1 MICSN
6 CGHEIDRSDD
16 VCPLCGTRV
25 DSGSNRGD
33 DFNRS
38 SDEEYYDKKYFIF
51 LGLIPYIVIAIIAI
65 GVIEFQ
71 SFNVVVYTIWGA
83 VAAMFICYIGDM
95 RSLKKINITV
105 DANWLY
111 LLSMA
116 VLFNCLAIDSY
127 LLCRKKAGAPGAS
140 GRTNIWFANLAV
152 IPFVA
157 GYLVLHVVEGLNEGT
172 FYFKDLPYAEQYM
185 QVRKEI
191 EEMEKNGRAVRT
203 GHKESNDGTS
213 RTGNVHKPDVK
224 NKPVQDVSAA
234 HDKAVVF
241 TPMSNRDAGL
251 RPMDSGA
258 GKKPITCEPAS
269 QGLMQMLFS
278 IKDLKTVNVSKNG
291 IRTSFN
297 DLEILE
303 NETYR
308 KKCKAR
314 LKVDI
319 KYDDARNFYD
329 FVKSLSPESLQL
341 YDRMMVNQY
350 NSLREE
356 GQPLLADDGSN
367 TRLIMETT
375 EMLLQEKPDD
385 AGYVNFLVVNVDDF
399 TVSRNNN
406 GSMHLST
413 GKAGNSI
420 LAESLKQT
428 LFWWRFANQPQLR
441 ERLLNR
447 NDNK

>member
-1 MICSN
+1 
-6 CGHEIDRSDD
+6 
-16 VCPLCGTRV
+16 
-25 DSGSNRGD
+25 
-33 DFNRS
+33 
-38 SDEEYYDKKYFIF
+38 
-51 LGLIPYIVIAIIAI
+51 
-65 GVIEFQ
+65 
-71 SFNVVVYTIWGA
+71 
-83 VAAMFICYIGDM
+83 
-95 RSLKKINITV
+95 
-105 DANWLY
+105 
-111 LLSMA
+111 
-116 VLFNCLAIDSY
+116 
-127 LLCRKKAGAPGAS
+127 
-140 GRTNIWFANLAV
+140 
-152 IPFVA
+152 
-157 GYLVLHVVEGLNEGT
+157 
-172 FYFKDLPYAEQYM
+172 
-185 QVRKEI
+185 
-191 EEMEKNGRAVRT
+191 
-203 GHKESNDGTS
+203 
-213 RTGNVHKPDVK
+213 
-224 NKPVQDVSAA
+224 
-234 HDKAVVF
+234 
-241 TPMSNRDAGL
+241 
-251 RPMDSGA
+251 
-258 GKKPITCEPAS
+258 
-269 QGLMQMLFS
+269 MQMLFS

-319 KYDDARNFYD
+319 KYDDARDFYD

-399 TVSRNNN
+399 TVSRNDN

-413 GKAGNSI
+413 GHAGNSI
-420 LAESLKQT
+420 LAESLRQT